1 MDPFREVI
9 LQWLREDQ
17 TAPAKQRHTAKRIYD
32 RLRDEYA
39 FTGGEST
46 VRRFVARLRQEIE
59 GPKID
64 AKIVLAA
71 DPGEMAQVDWGQAKV
86 VIGGVEQ
93 IAHLFCLRLRFSSVP
108 FVWAAPHER
117 LEAFLEGHT
126 RALTWLDGVPARIV
140 YDNLSSAV
148 HRMLQGH
155 QREENER
162 FVVMRSHYLFDSV
175 FCNPRSG
182 HEKGSVEN
190 LVGYVRRN
198 ALTPMPEVES
208 WDELNQRLL
217 MWCEGERDRLGDR
230 WQVEKAGLSPLPA
243 GTYKPCVHET
253 LQVNKMSLVTFQR
266 NRYSVPVEWVSSVVR
281 VEAYTDR
288 LEIWGPDRRVIH
300 HRRMTGRNH
309 TELMLEHYLDALAR
323 KPFAVTHAA
332 VVRELPEPYQALRR
346 TLCQRDPSGY
356 RELVRILL
364 LHREFTAPSLR
375 EAVERALASGCLT
388 AEEIRLDLLNH
399 ERGQDSQ
406 NREPAPLPAKL
417 EGIEITV
424 GCPASY
430 NRLLEV
436 GA

>member
-1 MDPFREVI
+1 
-9 LQWLREDQ
+9 
-17 TAPAKQRHTAKRIYD
+17 
-32 RLRDEYA
+32 
-39 FTGGEST
+39 
-46 VRRFVARLRQEIE
+46 
-59 GPKID
+59 
-64 AKIVLAA
+64 
-71 DPGEMAQVDWGQAKV
+71 
-86 VIGGVEQ
+86 
-93 IAHLFCLRLRFSSVP
+93 RFSSVP

-126 RALTWLDGVPARIV
+126 RALTWLEGVPAKIV

-230 WQVEKAGLSPLPA
+230 WQVEKAGLRPLPA

-266 NRYSVPVEWVSSVVR
+266 NRYSVPVEWVGSVVR
-281 VEAYTDR
+281 VE
-288 LEIWGPDRRVIH
+288 
-300 HRRMTGRNH
+300 
-309 TELMLEHYLDALAR
+309 
-323 KPFAVTHAA
+323 
-332 VVRELPEPYQALRR
+332 
-346 TLCQRDPSGY
+346 
-356 RELVRILL
+356 
-364 LHREFTAPSLR
+364 
-375 EAVERALASGCLT
+375 
-388 AEEIRLDLLNH
+388 
-399 ERGQDSQ
+399 
-406 NREPAPLPAKL
+406 
-417 EGIEITV
+417 
-424 GCPASY
+424 
-430 NRLLEV
+430 
-436 GA
+436 